1 MPISSRQLVKDWI
14 QYLKNNQIISMKSD
28 YASGKLSYKRNPTSS
43 DLLKFLSS
51 TDIDQTEARKAVKSV
66 AGKGTPSGDSNVPS
80 TWFQNEVTPGEEDPA
95 KPAPIGQSLPAP
107 DKPKKYSN
115 DDAEDVDFKPAGSSQ
130 QKDKSASDKPL
141 ALGGPKPAERSAE
154 GPQPDDTPPR
164 KPRFKY
170 RNKPVTEA
178 FYDNPGD
185 ELSEDQIREVFKIL
199 AAAANAPKGKPA
211 ATAEPEKS
219 PEEKE
224 AETSENLNK
233 LRNLIRNT
241 MSPEQRKGLWAA
253 LNEADAITEAV
264 VTRPEVMDIFHNI
277 SSLSKNSIDVS
288 DLQRAWK
295 DKKYPND
302 TADIYAILSRHGF
315 RDKEID
321 RVFSEV
327 LGDGGDGNEEDM
339 PEISPASRKI
349 AEFVKKNGLVD
360 DVKEFLKSEFGEEL
374 GLSKKPSMF
383 DKIKRHFGKKTVAED
398 VRAIFTAI
406 VKEERANRTLLLR
419 AHENTH
425 LGRMKK

>member
-1 MPISSRQLVKDWI
+1 MALSSRQLVKDWI
-14 QYLKNNQIISMKSD
+14 QYLKNNQIIKMKSD
-28 YASGKLSYKRNPTSS
+28 YASGKLSYKRNPTTS
-43 DLLKFLSS
+43 DLLKFLDVQTDFDQSDVKKAIRSVLAKGS
-51 TDIDQTEARKAVKSV
+51 TGD
-66 AGKGTPSGDSNVPS
+66 DSNVPS
-80 TWFQNEVTPGEEDPA
+80 TWFHNEVTPGEEEPSKA
-95 KPAPIGQSLPAP
+95 APIGQPLPAP

-115 DDAEDVDFKPAGSSQ
+115 DDAEDVEFRDAGTPRDEPTGDPRALPA
-130 QKDKSASDKPL
+130 
-141 ALGGPKPAERSAE
+141 PK
-154 GPQPDDTPPR
+154 R

-170 RNKPVTEA
+170 RYKPVTEA
-178 FYDNPGD
+178 FYDRPGD

-199 AAAANAPKGKPA
+199 VAAANAPKEKPA
-211 ATAEPEKS
+211 PAPEPEKS
-219 PEEKE
+219 PEEKDAE
-224 AETSENLNK
+224 ASYKLNK
-233 LRNLIRNT
+233 IRNLIRKT

-253 LNEADAITEAV
+253 LNEVAESVTEAMV
-264 VTRPEVMDIFHNI
+264 SRPEVMDIFHNI
-277 SSLSKNSIDVS
+277 SSLSKNDIDVS

-327 LGDGGDGNEEDM
+327 LGDSEEDKDV
-339 PEISPASRKI
+339 PEISPAARKI

-360 DVKEFLKSEFGEEL
+360 DVKDFLKSEYGEEL
-374 GLSKKPSMF
+374 GLTKPGMF
-383 DKIKRHFGKKTVAED
+383 DRVKRFFGKKTMAED

-419 AHENTH
+419 AHESAH